1 MDKILALFLIGLAVG
16 ILVPLAE
23 NFYQLSELL
32 DEPITTIEHIFVA
45 GSRFWQLA
53 ISILV
58 LISLPAAIFKR
69 ISARLSKKQ
78 FLPIPFM
85 TGISF
90 GYTFMAML
98 GLLGS
103 AL

>member
-45 GSRFWQLA
+45 GHQNCSN
-53 ISILV
+53 LV
-58 LISLPAAIFKR
+58 CSV
-69 ISARLSKKQ
+69 
-78 FLPIPFM
+78 
-85 TGISF
+85 
-90 GYTFMAML
+90 
-98 GLLGS
+98 
-103 AL
+103 